1 MKILVIYYS
10 QTGRTKRVAKEL
22 TDILGSRGA
31 EVKQARIEPEEE
43 RDYNTNITEARKG
56 VAAKVKLTLT
66 DVSVYDL
73 LCMGT
78 PVWSSAPAPSVNG
91 YLATCSGLEGKK
103 AACFATYGGGSAR
116 STLEKL
122 RAKLEEKGAKVIG
135 SLGIDSTRLFNDKV
149 KDSIRDFAKKLC

>member
-43 RDYNTNITEARKG
+43 RDYNTNIREARKG
-56 VAAKVKLTLT
+56 VAAKIKPTLT
-66 DVSVYDL
+66 NVSDYDL
-73 LCMGT
+73 VCVGT
-78 PVWSSAPAPSVNG
+78 PVWSSALATPVNG
-91 YLATCSGLEGKK
+91 YLVACSGLKGKK
-103 AACFATYGGGSAR
+103 AVCFTTYGGGSAR
-116 STLEKL
+116 STLKKL
-122 RAKLEEKGAKVIG
+122 RTKLEEKGAEVID
-135 SLGIDSTRLFNDKV
+135 SLWIDSTRLFNDKV